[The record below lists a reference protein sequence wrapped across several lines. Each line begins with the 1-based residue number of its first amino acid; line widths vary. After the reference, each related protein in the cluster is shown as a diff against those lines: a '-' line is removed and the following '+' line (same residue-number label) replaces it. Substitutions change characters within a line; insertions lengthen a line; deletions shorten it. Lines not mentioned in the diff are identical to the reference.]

1 MVVIVAALLA
11 SHTFLFQGGGGFSPS
26 LTLSLSLSLSLSYSP
41 LSLCEGHDDRSNSR
55 KVRNASISTN
65 IRFAERTASAL
76 ARVHTNLYDAFEIQ
90 IQTNVGNLQGAILIF
105 LFLFFRHEKSAR
117 SFLSASNS
125 SFNFSL
131 KPVTASASFNFGFF
145 FGITKDR
152 SNALEAATS
161 SRTRFR
167 TASSAS

>member
-55 KVRNASISTN
+55 KVRNANISTN
-65 IRFAERTASAL
+65 IRFAERTACAL

-90 IQTNVGNLQGAILIF
+90 IQTNVSNLQGAILIF

>member
-1 MVVIVAALLA
+1 VVVIVAALLA

-26 LTLSLSLSLSLSYSP
+26 LTLSLSLSLSYSP

-55 KVRNASISTN
+55 KVRNANISTN
-65 IRFAERTASAL
+65 IRFAERTACAL

-90 IQTNVGNLQGAILIF
+90 IQTNVSNLQGAILIF

>member
-1 MVVIVAALLA
+1 MAAVFPQV
-11 SHTFLFQGGGGFSPS
+11 SHT
-26 LTLSLSLSLSLSYSP
+26 LSLSYSP

-55 KVRNASISTN
+55 KVRNANISTN
-65 IRFAERTASAL
+65 IRFAERTACAL

-90 IQTNVGNLQGAILIF
+90 IQTNVSNLQGAILIF

>member
-26 LTLSLSLSLSLSYSP
+26 LTLSLSLSLSYSP

-55 KVRNASISTN
+55 KVRNANISTN
-65 IRFAERTASAL
+65 IRFAERTACAL

-90 IQTNVGNLQGAILIF
+90 IQTNVSNLQGAILIF

>member
-1 MVVIVAALLA
+1 MAAVFPQV
-11 SHTFLFQGGGGFSPS
+11 SH
-26 LTLSLSLSLSLSYSP
+26 SLSLSLSLSYSP

-55 KVRNASISTN
+55 KVRNANISTN
-65 IRFAERTASAL
+65 IRFAERTACAL

-90 IQTNVGNLQGAILIF
+90 IQTNVSNLQGAILIF

>member
-1 MVVIVAALLA
+1 VVVIVAALLA

-55 KVRNASISTN
+55 KVRNANISTN
-65 IRFAERTASAL
+65 IRFAERTACAL

-90 IQTNVGNLQGAILIF
+90 IQTNVSNLQGAILIF

>member
-26 LTLSLSLSLSLSYSP
+26 LTLSLSLTL

-90 IQTNVGNLQGAILIF
+90 IQTNVGNAIHFNLQGAILIF